1 MQVFKLYF
9 KILKRHKGQMIMY
22 IGIFVGLLFGIIIPN
37 AVKNDAS
44 KFEDSKCK
52 YAIFDYD
59 NSELSEAVKS
69 YLENKHTLV
78 KIDDDEMETIQDEL
92 YERNVGCVVRI
103 KEGFSEA
110 FTDKSAVGSQDKI
123 KDYLEIYA
131 IPDVNNTQLFEQNI
145 NSYNATLYT
154 YVNAGF
160 GISEAIEKTND
171 AENIAVNVSLPEG
184 GEVESQSPFIYM
196 AQYLGWIFI
205 AMCIVGVAPVLTVFD
220 RKEIRD
226 RIGCSSYKFSR
237 INIETLAGV
246 MVTGVGICGV
256 FVLVAL
262 IGMREELLCFTGF
275 LHVCNMLCYMMV
287 ALSLTYLI
295 SRITAKPDV
304 ISVMGNIISLGMS
317 FLCGVFVP
325 MELLSDTV
333 IKIAHFLPAYWFVS
347 AIDAIKNYSVGDMP
361 TILSYMGIELLFAAA
376 IVVVAI
382 VVYRNKR
389 VA

>member
-59 NSELSEAVKS
+59 NSELSEAVQS

-103 KEGFSEA
+103 KEGFGDV
-110 FTDKSAVGSQDKI
+110 FTDKNNSGSQDKI

-131 IPDVNNTQLFEQNI
+131 IPDANKTQLFEQNI
-145 NSYNATLYT
+145 NSYSATLYT

-160 GISEAIEKTND
+160 GLSEAIDKANE
-171 AENIAVNVSLPEG
+171 AEEISVDVTLPEG

-262 IGMREELLCFTGF
+262 LGMREELLCFTGF
-275 LHVCNMLCYMMV
+275 LHVCNMFCYMMV

>member
-59 NSELSEAVKS
+59 NTELSEAVQS

-78 KIDDDEMETIQDEL
+78 KIGDDEMETIQDEL

-103 KEGFSEA
+103 KEGFGDV

-131 IPDVNNTQLFEQNI
+131 IPDANKTQLFEQNI
-145 NSYNATLYT
+145 NSYSATLYT

-160 GISEAIEKTND
+160 GLSEAIEKTND

-237 INIETLAGV
+237 INVETLAGV
-246 MVTGVGICGV
+246 IVTGVGICGI

-262 IGMREELLCFTGF
+262 IGMKEELLCFTGF
-275 LHVCNMLCYMMV
+275 LQVCNMLCYMMV
-287 ALSLTYLI
+287 ALAFTYLI

-333 IKIAHFLPAYWFVS
+333 IKIAHFLPAYWYVS